1 MNITQFLELQAI
13 GIAGGAKQK
22 TIEMLR
28 QVTTQVRDKKKKKKK
43 IINWK
48 RKCS

>member
-13 GIAGGAKQK
+13 GIAGGAIHK
-22 TIEMLR
+22 TIAMLR
-28 QVTTQVRDKKKKKKK
+28 HVTTQVRDKKKKKKK
-43 IINWK
+43 INWK